1 MGYYCLFVGEDSFR
15 YELDDFPMTRP
26 MISDIAGKLRND
38 WKRFARHFMNKDH
51 IDEIIDEIDSENK
64 RLDDKILAMMKKML
78 RKFGELL
85 WKDIKKSL
93 ESISRNDIVE
103 HILKTHLLP
112 S

>member
-1 MGYYCLFVGEDSFR
+1 
-15 YELDDFPMTRP
+15 MTRP
-26 MISDIAGKLRND
+26 MINDIADKLRDD

-51 IDEIIDEIDSENK
+51 IDEIIYQIDSENK
-64 RLDDKILAMMKKML
+64 RLDDKTLTVMKEMV
-78 RKFGELL
+78 RKFGVLL

-103 HILKTHLLP
+103 HVLKTYILP

>member
-1 MGYYCLFVGEDSFR
+1 
-15 YELDDFPMTRP
+15 MTRP
-26 MISDIAGKLRND
+26 MINDIADKLGND
-38 WKRFARHFMNKDH
+38 WKRFARHFMNKDR

-64 RLDDKILAMMKKML
+64 RLDDKILIMMKEML

-93 ESISRNDIVE
+93 ESISRNDVVE
-103 HILKTHLLP
+103 HILKTYILP

>member
-1 MGYYCLFVGEDSFR
+1 
-15 YELDDFPMTRP
+15 MTRP
-26 MISDIAGKLRND
+26 MINDIADKLRDD

-51 IDEIIDEIDSENK
+51 IDEIIYQIDSENK
-64 RLDDKILAMMKKML
+64 RLDDKTLTMMKEMV
-78 RKFGELL
+78 RKFGVLL

-103 HILKTHLLP
+103 HVLKTYILP

>member
-1 MGYYCLFVGEDSFR
+1 
-15 YELDDFPMTRP
+15 
-26 MISDIAGKLRND
+26 MINDIADKLRDD

-51 IDEIIDEIDSENK
+51 IDEIIYQIDSENK
-64 RLDDKILAMMKKML
+64 RLDDKTLTMMKEMV
-78 RKFGELL
+78 RKFGVLL

-103 HILKTHLLP
+103 HVLKTYILP